1 MHELSIALNILEIAE
16 EEAER
21 RGLTGVIAIHLKLGP
36 LSGVVPQALQ
46 SAYGLA
52 REGSALR
59 GAGLVIEEVPLIVYC
74 PACDAERSAISVQQ
88 LCCAQC
94 GTVTPHIV
102 SGHELDI
109 AALEIQA

>member
-21 RGLTGVIAIHLKLGP
+21 RGLVGVVAIHLRLGP
-36 LSGVVPQALQ
+36 LSGVVPEALR

-52 REGSALR
+52 REGSSLA

-74 PACDAERSAISVQQ
+74 PACDAERSAVSVQQ
-88 LCCAQC
+88 LCCVEC
-94 GTVTPHIV
+94 GTVTPQVV
-102 SGHELDI
+102 SGRELDI
-109 AALEIQA
+109 AALEIES